1 LHIDS
6 VSIKY
11 WSMAAI
17 ASTTTAA
24 VPKPDEIFDPVG
36 RGLDVIG
43 DRWTLLLVRHL
54 LGAHRGFQELRK
66 RTGIAPRVLSSRL
79 RQLTAD
85 GFVEPVAD
93 GSRSLYALTPQGRS
107 LAPIIASI
115 GRWWICHGL
124 RDLAID
130 ATRFNRTSAQS
141 VIESLPFMVH
151 VERSTGVDLTFELRL
166 TGEGAGVWT
175 IHVQDGVCDVR
186 PGFAER
192 ADVRLT
198 AEAQLWCG
206 VALGL
211 IDARDLYQ
219 RGLLRKEGGPEAM
232 DHYFH
237 QVAPEGRA
245 RPVDQV
251 LPRYAEKE
259 NQA

>member
-1 LHIDS
+1 
-6 VSIKY
+6 
-11 WSMAAI
+11 MATPAT
-17 ASTTTAA
+17 STSPA

-54 LGAHRGFQELRK
+54 LGANRGFQELRK

-79 RQLTAD
+79 RQLAAD

-107 LAPIIASI
+107 LAPIIAAI

-130 ATRFNRTSAQS
+130 PKVFTRTSAQS
-141 VIESLPFMVH
+141 VIESLPFMINA
-151 VERSTGVDLTFELRL
+151 ERSAGVDLVFELRL
-166 TGEGAGVWT
+166 TGEGGGVWT
-175 IHVQDGVCDVR
+175 VHVQESVCDVR
-186 PGFAER
+186 SGFSER
-192 ADVRLT
+192 ANVRYT
-198 AEAQLWCG
+198 ADAKIWCG

-211 IDARDLYQ
+211 IDARDLFK
-219 RGLLRKEGGPEAM
+219 RGLLLKEGGPEAM
-232 DHYFH
+232 DDYFH

-245 RPVDQV
+245 RPIDQV
-251 LPRYAEKE
+251 LPQNGPLERSDA
-259 NQA
+259 

>member
-1 LHIDS
+1 
-6 VSIKY
+6 
-11 WSMAAI
+11 MATPATPT
-17 ASTTTAA
+17 STA

-54 LGAHRGFQELRK
+54 LGANRGFQELRK

-79 RQLTAD
+79 RQLAAD
-85 GFVEPVAD
+85 GFVESVAD

-107 LAPIIASI
+107 LAPIITSI

-124 RDLAID
+124 RDLEID
-130 ATRFNRTSAQS
+130 PSRFNRTSAQS

-151 VERSTGVDLTFELRL
+151 AERSAGVDLSFELRL
-166 TGEGAGVWT
+166 TGEGGGVWT
-175 IHVQDGVCDVR
+175 VHVKDGFCDVR
-186 PGFAER
+186 AGFSQR

-198 AEAQLWCG
+198 ADAQIWCG

-219 RGLLRKEGGPEAM
+219 RGLLRKEGGLEAM

-245 RPVDQV
+245 RQVDQV
-251 LPRYAEKE
+251 LPHYASERSHS
-259 NQA
+259 

>member
-1 LHIDS
+1 
-6 VSIKY
+6 
-11 WSMAAI
+11 MATI
-17 ASTTTAA
+17 ANAPS
-24 VPKPDEIFDPVG
+24 VPKPDAIFDPVG

-43 DRWTLLLVRHL
+43 DRGTLLLVRHL

-79 RQLTAD
+79 RQLAAD
-85 GFVEPVAD
+85 GFIETVAE

-107 LAPIIASI
+107 LAPIISTI

-124 RDLAID
+124 RDLEID
-130 ATRFNRTSAQS
+130 PTQFNRTSAQS

-151 VERSTGVDLTFELRL
+151 AERSAGADLTFELRL

-186 PGFAER
+186 SGFAER

-198 AEAQLWCG
+198 ADAQVWCG

-211 IDARDLYQ
+211 IDARDLYH
-219 RGLLRKEGGPEAM
+219 RGLLRKEGGLEAM

-237 QVAPEGRA
+237 QV
-245 RPVDQV
+245 
-251 LPRYAEKE
+251 
-259 NQA
+259 